1 MIDKLNFV
9 LTFVAALGSGLVA
22 GFFFAFSI
30 VVMKALAQQPPALRI
45 AAMQS
50 INIVVINPMF
60 FTAFFGTA
68 AACLVLAVSTFL
80 RRQRPGTAYLLTGS
94 LLYLVGTILVTI
106 LFNVPRNNALAAVG
120 PTSVR
125 RECVGHLS
133 EQLDGVEP
141 RAHDRSSGSGR
152 VIYDCPLPATLTK
165 KERDHGSS
173 SNIWNQCLDELC
185 RLGRHCEALR
195 LAVA

>member
-30 VVMKALAQQPPALRI
+30 VVMKALAHQPPAHGI

-68 AACLVLAVSTFL
+68 AACLVMAVSTFL
-80 RRQRPGTAYLLTGS
+80 RWQTPGTVYLLTGS

-106 LFNVPRNNALAAVG
+106 LFNVPRNNALAAVN
-120 PTSVR
+120 PTSVEGANVWATYLSSWTAWNHVRTIAALAAAASFTIALYQR
-125 RECVGHLS
+125 R
-133 EQLDGVEP
+133 
-141 RAHDRSSGSGR
+141 
-152 VIYDCPLPATLTK
+152 
-165 KERDHGSS
+165 
-173 SNIWNQCLDELC
+173 
-185 RLGRHCEALR
+185 
-195 LAVA
+195 